1 MNNMVT
7 QSFVEAPACTVVH
20 HSALYQELTRQEN
33 FSPPAY
39 LELELPHLAGEMPK
53 CDLDQLVLTVESEE
67 APLPLRVAAGRVLA
81 LRGDP
86 RVTPRSIPAMVNVP
100 GGEAAIG
107 IATSDVSEVVQRYE
121 HLGIVPEWII
131 KETPKHSVSIDPF
144 QLGKYPVTNQEYLA
158 YLVDNPDG
166 EVPSS
171 WMFGRY
177 PIELSNH
184 PVFTVSEHAADAYCR
199 WLADLTDVRFRLPT
213 EAEWEWAAGASS
225 FEFPWGHHY
234 EADRANVIE
243 EGIFF
248 STPIGSFPKGRS
260 PFGALDMAGN
270 VEEYTASSY
279 SPYPG
284 GPYVK
289 DDLNPDAGQY
299 RVARGGSFS
308 RFSDLCRVTR
318 RHGRYS
324 SDLYAMG
331 FRLAI

>member
-1 MNNMVT
+1 MNNMAIDNVI
-7 QSFVEAPACTVVH
+7 EAPACAVVH
-20 HSALYQELTRQEN
+20 HSALYRELTRQDK
-33 FSPPAY
+33 FLPPAHH
-39 LELELPHLAGEMPK
+39 ELETAYLAAEMPRW
-53 CDLDQLVLTVESEE
+53 DLDQLVLTVESQE
-67 APLPLRVAAGRVLA
+67 APLALRLAAGRVLA

-86 RVTPRSIPAMVNVP
+86 RIHPRRIPVMVDVP

-107 IATSDVSEVVQRYE
+107 IATSDVTEVVRRYE
-121 HLGIVPEWII
+121 HLGIVPEWIV
-131 KETPKHSVSIDPF
+131 KETPKHLVPIGSF
-144 QLGKYPVTNQEYLA
+144 KLGKYPVTNLEYLA
-158 YLVDNPDG
+158 YLADNPDG

-171 WMFGRY
+171 WIFGRY

-199 WLADLTDVRFRLPT
+199 WLADLTEVRFRLPT
-213 EAEWEWAAGASS
+213 ESEWEWAAGASS

-234 EADRANVIE
+234 ETDRANVIE

-248 STPIGSFPKGRS
+248 TTPIGSFPKGSS
-260 PFGALDMAGN
+260 PCGALDMAGN

-289 DDLNPDAGQY
+289 DDLNPDARQY